1 MTGRIRLA
9 TGLSALVLL
18 ALGAGCK
25 SGKLPLPDGEI
36 EPPISVDKIRDDPDE
51 FIGERV
57 RLAARV
63 AESHGTN
70 MFTVRD
76 DDPVLKEQ
84 MLVITRRPIAV
95 LLGEE
100 NTTLKAGDE
109 LLVSGVVRP
118 GDIGDLEAELGVD
131 LDTKLENRFRGKPVL
146 VASEVV
152 RTDERVVDIPDTLTP
167 R

>member
-1 MTGRIRLA
+1 MTGRIHLV

-51 FIGERV
+51 FIGDRV

-63 AESHGTN
+63 AELHGTR

-84 MLVITRRPIAV
+84 MLVITRRPIA
-95 LLGEE
+95 LGEE

-109 LLVSGVVRP
+109 VLVSGVVRP
-118 GDIGDLEAELGVD
+118 GDIADLEAEFEVD
-131 LDTKLENRFRGKPVL
+131 LETKLENRFRGKPVL

-152 RTDERVVDIPDTLTP
+152 LTDENVVDTPDTLTP